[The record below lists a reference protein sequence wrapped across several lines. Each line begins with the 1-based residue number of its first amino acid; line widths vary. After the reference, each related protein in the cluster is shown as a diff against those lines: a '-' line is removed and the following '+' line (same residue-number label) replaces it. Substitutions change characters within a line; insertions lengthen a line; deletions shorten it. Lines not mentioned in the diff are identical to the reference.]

1 VFGPKGIASVQVAY
15 WEDMIGKA
23 MRHPE
28 ARNFAELNNWTIELV
43 GSRKLPIELDR
54 EHARLRAMLSELG
67 MAK

>member
-1 VFGPKGIASVQVAY
+1 
-15 WEDMIGKA
+15 

-43 GSRKLPIELDR
+43 GSREVPIEFDR

-67 MAK
+67 IGK